1 MTSTKTSGCSISIFI
16 VIAHAK
22 GSHIETIFPIILRI
36 TNHVH
41 YVLFAPTPKP
51 MNCYLHRAVY
61 KNAILHS
68 TALILKSW
76 LGATGQSR
84 LLHTPTTP
92 RLRLA
97 FGVPQ
102 SPIC

>member
-1 MTSTKTSGCSISIFI
+1 MTSTKTSGYSISIFI

-22 GSHIETIFPIILRI
+22 GSRIKTIFRIILRI
-36 TNHVH
+36 TNHVQ
-41 YVLFAPTPKP
+41 YVLCAPTPKA
-51 MNCYLHRAVY
+51 MNCFLHRAVY
-61 KNAILHS
+61 KNAILYS
-68 TALILKSW
+68 TALIRHLKM
-76 LGATGQSR
+76 TT
-84 LLHTPTTP
+84 TPTTP

>member
-1 MTSTKTSGCSISIFI
+1 MVLFVLQEVMIATVFLNLGIRILVPKEREPVI

-22 GSHIETIFPIILRI
+22 GSHITTMFRIILRI

-41 YVLFAPTPKP
+41 YVLCAPTPKP

-68 TALILKSW
+68 MALILK
-76 LGATGQSR
+76 
-84 LLHTPTTP
+84 
-92 RLRLA
+92 
-97 FGVPQ
+97 
-102 SPIC
+102 